1 DGRGGGAALAVT
13 APLATTAQAAPAS
26 SITRTSA
33 CAKFTG
39 DYAYWSDGTGWYGY
53 SLTGRITR
61 TCSGSGWHILQ
72 VTGDTK
78 GGGTTSPYQLAY
90 LSRGDSVAL
99 EGFGADSG
107 VKNIRIALSDD

>member
-1 DGRGGGAALAVT
+1 MRKKIAAMAVAGGAALAVT

-72 VTGDTK
+72 
-78 GGGTTSPYQLAY
+78 
-90 LSRGDSVAL
+90 
-99 EGFGADSG
+99 
-107 VKNIRIALSDD
+107 